1 MFQGIE
7 DIERF
12 QREVE
17 RKIKEDEYSEDGM
30 LIKTADVVNVYF
42 LMEQV
47 KEMIRTAKE
56 IEGKMAQ

>member
-17 RKIKEDEYSEDGM
+17 KKIRDDDYSEDGM
-30 LIKTADVVNVYF
+30 MLKTADVVSVYF
-42 LMEQV
+42 MLEQV
-47 KEMIRTAKE
+47 KDIMKITKE
-56 IEGKMAQ
+56 IEGGKL

>member
-1 MFQGIE
+1 
-7 DIERF
+7 
-12 QREVE
+12 
-17 RKIKEDEYSEDGM
+17 M